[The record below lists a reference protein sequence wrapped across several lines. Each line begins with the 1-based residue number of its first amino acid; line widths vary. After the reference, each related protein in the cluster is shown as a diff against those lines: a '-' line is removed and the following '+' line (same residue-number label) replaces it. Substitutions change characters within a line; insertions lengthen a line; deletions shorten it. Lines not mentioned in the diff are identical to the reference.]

1 MASITSHLISY
12 LTALKHRFEEWLYC
26 SRTVGK
32 EDTARLHPTLEAFKT
47 FIESDW
53 KTFQQFHEMFE
64 EVSSTVN
71 YEHDP
76 TGQPII
82 RDYQTMLYVFDD
94 LMKTAPCWQ
103 YTSDGQKELVGFPF
117 NAVLAYPMA
126 TVAGLHLF
134 SRPDV
139 NQHIRNILKAWSA
152 YLDSPASTSVLTNA
166 PKGWLSEEALDAM
179 ARVVTDA
186 TPTIPTTFAQAYVC
200 NPSKSSYGYKSWD
213 DFFTRRW
220 RDGVRPTASPKDS
233 RVICNTCESSPYR
246 TASKVKLHDS
256 FALKGQP
263 YSLLEMLD
271 NDPLLKQFDGGHVYQ
286 AFLSALS
293 YHRWH
298 APVTG
303 KVVKILHIS
312 GTYFLQNAFEG
323 FANLDSTGKPC
334 PDLAA
339 PNNSQAF
346 LCQKATRL
354 LIFIKA
360 DDPRIGLMA
369 VLLVG
374 MAEVSSCEAF
384 VKAGQRVEKGQ
395 EIGTFHYGGST
406 HCLIFRPEVN
416 LRFLPQAPFGHAN
429 IPVCSA
435 LAILEDD
442 KAN

>member
-1 MASITSHLISY
+1 MASIAYHFLSY
-12 LTALKHRFEEWLYC
+12 LTTLKRRFEEWLHC
-26 SRTVGK
+26 SSVVEEKGA
-32 EDTARLHPTLEAFKT
+32 ARLHPALEAFKT
-47 FIESDW
+47 FIESEW
-53 KTFQQFHEMFE
+53 KVFRLFHKMFE
-64 EVSSTVN
+64 EVSSMEN

-82 RDYQTMLYVFDD
+82 RDYQTMLHVFDD

-117 NAVLAYPMA
+117 NVVLAYPMA

-134 SRPDV
+134 SRPDI
-139 NQHIRNILKAWSA
+139 NHQIRNILKSWSTF
-152 YLDSPASTSVLTNA
+152 LDSQDSTSVLSDT
-166 PKGWLSEEALDAM
+166 PRGWLCEEALNAM

-186 TPTIPTTFAQAYVC
+186 TPTRPTTFAQAYIC
-200 NPSKSSYGYKSWD
+200 DPTLPSYGYKSWD

-220 RDGVRPTASPKDS
+220 RDGIRPTASPENAS
-233 RVICNTCESSPYR
+233 VICNTCESSPYR
-246 TASKVKLHDS
+246 IASKVKLQDS

-271 NDPLLKQFDGGHVYQ
+271 NDPLARQFNGGSVYQ

-323 FANLDSTGKPC
+323 FANLDATGKPN
-334 PDLAA
+334 PDAAA
-339 PNNSQAF
+339 PNNSQAY

-354 LIFIKA
+354 LIFIQA

-384 VKAGQRVEKGQ
+384 VKVGQSVQKGD

-406 HCLIFRPEVN
+406 HCLIFQPEVN
-416 LRFLPQAPFGHAN
+416 LRFLPQAPFEHAN
-429 IPVCSA
+429 VPVCSA
-435 LAILEDD
+435 LAVLAGDVL
-442 KAN
+442 A